1 MYVRGGCI
9 VTCLIVWFWIK
20 FFIIGINVTSFSR
33 VLKNDDQ
40 DIMWLIKRLNKFKKS
55 SWAASIVEGHLVC
68 S

>member
-1 MYVRGGCI
+1 MGGGCI
-9 VTCLIVWFWIK
+9 VTCLIVWFQKK

-40 DIMWLIKRLNKFKKS
+40 VIMWLIKRLNKFKKS
-55 SWAASIVEGHLVC
+55 SWADSIVEGHLVC